1 MGVNFT
7 QSCILGWSFNRG
19 QVEKEIS
26 PAKYIEQQSY
36 DVRTG
41 QENGTN
47 RGLVKEREYILECAG
62 ERHEEMYELAAIV
75 GSKFGLSYFMDSEEE
90 EFFIGIALGDDF
102 DYGRVELLIGD
113 VQLDDLAVK
122 LNKLKDLQEDIGTPD
137 SPAIHFI
144 TNVG

>member
-19 QVEKEIS
+19 QVEKELC
-26 PAKYIEQQSY
+26 PPEYTEQSRY
-36 DVRTG
+36 DTKTG
-41 QENGTN
+41 EETHKE
-47 RGLVKEREYILECAG
+47 RVLIKEREYILECAG

-75 GSKFGLSYFMDSEEE
+75 ADKFGLSYIMDFEEG
-90 EFFIGIALGDDF
+90 EFFIGITLGDDF

-113 VQLDDLAVK
+113 VQLDELAAK

-137 SPAIHFI
+137 SPAIYFV